1 MRKEGGKGGEA
12 CQMSCADCGITVCWV
27 FSTVICGD
35 AYLLS
40 LVGGGDCCGRL
51 SLLISSV
58 VGVRILMSVVV

>member
-1 MRKEGGKGGEA
+1 
-12 CQMSCADCGITVCWV
+12 MSCADCGITVCWV
-27 FSTVICGD
+27 FSTVTLICGD

-40 LVGGGDCCGRL
+40 LVGGGDCCGRP